1 MYVSLVMSGQKFLT
15 SNNCYLGF
23 DFLWAVWVF
32 FVFIFRNNSSVQFL
46 TDKQV
51 KADLRLTNEQWSS
64 SLSDEKSQEFISL
77 TGRIKNVVRMYIYF

>member
-1 MYVSLVMSGQKFLT
+1 MCFL
-15 SNNCYLGF
+15 L
-23 DFLWAVWVF
+23 LLF
-32 FVFIFRNNSSVQFL
+32 FCFCNNSPGLQFL

-77 TGRIKNVVRMYIYF
+77 TNRIKNVVRMYIKQLMNEAEYLKKNY

>member
-1 MYVSLVMSGQKFLT
+1 MG
-15 SNNCYLGF
+15 
-23 DFLWAVWVF
+23 WVF
-32 FVFIFRNNSSVQFL
+32 FVFIFRNNSGLQFL

-51 KADLRLTNEQWSS
+51 KADLRLTSEQWSS